1 MGIGSLLTHRANLVR
16 QVALIDT
23 DGSAVLDEDGHAQR
37 TDLTIPDVAVAIQP
51 LSTKERAAQ
60 HQAGAT
66 VATHRIYAL
75 DRSISTVDFIE
86 HVPETCPVLASR
98 DLPYGRYELH
108 ATQDAAG
115 LGHHI
120 EIDATLIG
128 PQLAVAVTSGTPGSG
143 AGGSGS

>member
-16 QVALIDT
+16 RVALIDT
-23 DGSAVLDEDGHAQR
+23 DGHAVLDEDGHAQR
-37 TDLTIPDVAVAIQP
+37 TELTIPDIAVAIQP
-51 LSTKERAAQ
+51 LSTRERAAQ

-66 VATHRIYAL
+66 VATHRIYAV
-75 DRSISTVDFIE
+75 DRSISTADFIE
-86 HVPETCPVLASR
+86 HVPDACPTPTAQ

-115 LGHHI
+115 LGHHL

-128 PQLAVAVTSGTPGSG
+128 PALAVAAAGG
-143 AGGSGS
+143 ATGSGSGS